1 MSHFDLN
8 PINADGTIDSTQ
20 GHTLKAAACVRD
32 SCLSQGPKLVL
43 LMLVL
48 RARPTYE
55 EGWIAFPSVATLAGD
70 CSLGQRAVYRALTA
84 LEAEGFIHIEH
95 GGGREVN
102 VYEVNMPLCE
112 RLRVR
117 EQLRKKREKRKR

>member
-1 MSHFDLN
+1 MSYFDLH
-8 PINADGTIDSTQ
+8 PISSDGTIDSTQ
-20 GHTLKAAACVRD
+20 GHTLKAIACVRD
-32 SCLSQGPKLVL
+32 SCLTQGRKWVLWSLVS
-43 LMLVL
+43 

-55 EGWIAFPSVATLAGD
+55 DGWVAFPSVATLAGD
-70 CSLGQRAVYRALTA
+70 ASVSKQTVYAALEW

-95 GGGREVN
+95 GGGRVSN

-117 EQLRKKREKRKR
+117 EQLRKKREKRRG